1 MPIYRMTWCDPGGR
15 GVWAQLA
22 ETGRL
27 QTWAEVAHLPIII
40 VIIIIIMI
48 VIIVI
53 TIIIAINII
62 INFQIETAVHIM

>member
-1 MPIYRMTWCDPGGR
+1 MTWCDPGGR

-27 QTWAEVAHLPIII
+27 QTWAEVAHLAIII
-40 VIIIIIMI
+40 VIIIIIIMI

-53 TIIIAINII
+53 IIVMIIIIL
-62 INFQIETAVHIM
+62 

>member
-1 MPIYRMTWCDPGGR
+1 MTWCDPGGR

-40 VIIIIIMI
+40 VIIIIAMI

-53 TIIIAINII
+53 IIIIIAINTII
-62 INFQIETAVHIM
+62 SFQIETAGHIM

>member
-1 MPIYRMTWCDPGGR
+1 MTWCDPGGR

-40 VIIIIIMI
+40 VIIIIIAMI

-53 TIIIAINII
+53 TIIIAVNTII
-62 INFQIETAVHIM
+62 SFQIETAGHTM

>member
-27 QTWAEVAHLPIII
+27 QTWAEVAHLAIII
-40 VIIIIIMI
+40 VIIIIMI

-62 INFQIETAVHIM
+62 ISFQIETAGHIM

>member
-1 MPIYRMTWCDPGGR
+1 MTWCDPGGR

-40 VIIIIIMI
+40 VIIISIMI
-48 VIIVI
+48 VIII
-53 TIIIAINII
+53 IIIAVNTII
-62 INFQIETAVHIM
+62 SFQIETAEQSFH

>member
-1 MPIYRMTWCDPGGR
+1 MTWCDPGGR

-27 QTWAEVAHLPIII
+27 QTWAEVAHLAIII

-48 VIIVI
+48 VIVIIVI
-53 TIIIAINII
+53 TIIIIAINTII
-62 INFQIETAVHIM
+62 RFQTETAGHIM

>member
-1 MPIYRMTWCDPGGR
+1 MTWCDPGGR

-27 QTWAEVAHLPIII
+27 QTWAEVAHLAIII
-40 VIIIIIMI
+40 VIIIII
-48 VIIVI
+48 IIVI

-62 INFQIETAVHIM
+62 ISFQIETAVHIM

>member
-1 MPIYRMTWCDPGGR
+1 MTWCDPGGR

-27 QTWAEVAHLPIII
+27 QTWAEVAHLAIII
-40 VIIIIIMI
+40 VIIIIIII

-53 TIIIAINII
+53 IIIIIAVNII
-62 INFQIETAVHIM
+62 ISFQIETAGHIM